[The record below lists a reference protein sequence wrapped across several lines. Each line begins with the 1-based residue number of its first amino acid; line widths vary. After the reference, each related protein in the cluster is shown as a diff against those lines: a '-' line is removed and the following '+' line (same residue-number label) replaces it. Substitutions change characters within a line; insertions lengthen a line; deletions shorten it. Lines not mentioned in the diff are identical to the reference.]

1 MHLGAGQGCPLLH
14 VHREDLELLSK
25 IIQNLLSKLGF
36 VSGTRDNWHSFSSVF
51 SHHLNLF
58 VSTEY
63 PQGYV
68 RL

>member
-1 MHLGAGQGCPLLH
+1 MHLGAVQGCPLLH
-14 VHREDLELLSK
+14 VHREDLELLSQ
-25 IIQNLLSKLGF
+25 IIQNLISKLGF
-36 VSGTRDNWHSFSSVF
+36 IGTRDNWHSFLSVF

-68 RL
+68 WL